1 MNVTLRLLLNLSFD
15 PKLRQ
20 EMVKLG
26 FLPIFSSMLSKSRPV
41 HVKGSYPSTPTRM
54 IARGK
59 VGWEP
64 VRVLV

>member
-41 HVKGSYPSTPTRM
+41 HVKGSYPSTPTHNYDC
-54 IARGK
+54 
-59 VGWEP
+59 
-64 VRVLV
+64 